1 MRRRPE
7 QRPRREGPAALLE
20 RLCAAS
26 ETAPGPRAL
35 VLVAHPD
42 DEVVGAA
49 GRLRFLP
56 DAHIVHVTD
65 GAPYDL
71 RDARAAG
78 HRTREAYAAARRQE
92 ALAALALAGIPA
104 DRVRCLGRVDQQ
116 TAFDLPGLTLDLAA
130 LFRALAP
137 DLVLTHPYEGGHPD
151 HDAIAF
157 AARAALRILARDGAP
172 CPALLELSSYHAGPR
187 GIATSC
193 FLPYAGH
200 RPRVLSLDPAAL
212 LLKRRML
219 ACHASQWRT
228 LRWFTVAV
236 ECFRVAPPYD
246 FTAPPHEGRLWYERY
261 PLGMTA
267 ARWVRLARS
276 ALEDLQLDPTEGGEE
291 APPCPPS

>member
-1 MRRRPE
+1 VRRQPE
-7 QRPRREGPAALLE
+7 QRARGEGPAALLE

-26 ETAPGPRAL
+26 DTAPGPRAL

-56 DAHIVHVTD
+56 DVHIVHVTD

-78 HRTREAYAAARRQE
+78 HRTRETYAAARRQE
-92 ALAALALAGIPA
+92 ALAALSLAGIPA

-116 TAFDLPGLTLDLAA
+116 AAYDLTGLTLDVAA

-137 DLVLTHPYEGGHPD
+137 ELVLTHPYEGGHPD
-151 HDAIAF
+151 HDAVAF
-157 AARAALRILARDGAP
+157 AARAAQRILARNGTP
-172 CPALLELSSYHAGPR
+172 CPALLELSSYHAGPH
-187 GIATSC
+187 GIATSS
-193 FLPYAGH
+193 FLPYAGY
-200 RPRVLSLDPAAL
+200 RPRVLSLAPAAL
-212 LLKRRML
+212 SLKRRML

-228 LRWFTVAV
+228 LRWFSVSV

-267 ARWVRLARS
+267 ARWVRLVRT
-276 ALEDLQLDPTEGGEE
+276 ALQVLQLEPARDGEE
-291 APPCPPS
+291 TPPCPRS